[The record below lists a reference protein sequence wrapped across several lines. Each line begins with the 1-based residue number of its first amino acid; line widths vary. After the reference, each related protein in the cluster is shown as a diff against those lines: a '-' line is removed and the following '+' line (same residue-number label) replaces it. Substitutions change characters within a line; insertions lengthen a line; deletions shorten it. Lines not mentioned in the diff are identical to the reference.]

1 MKKVQVNTPLIL
13 EQNGEM
19 VRIEIGQIIELADD
33 VYAQVSAHTTLLD
46 DEVSDEPVFE
56 PADEPVFEPQPT
68 PEVQDEPSLDEV
80 APQADDTESGEAVSD
95 EAVTSDTPTNSET
108 AEPKKST
115 RKKA

>member
-46 DEVSDEPVFE
+46 NEVSDEPVFE
-56 PADEPVFEPQPT
+56 PADEPIFEPQPT
-68 PEVQDEPSLDEV
+68 PEIQDEPTDEAAPQVDETTNGDTVSDEV
-80 APQADDTESGEAVSD
+80 AT
-95 EAVTSDTPTNSET
+95 TET
-108 AEPKKST
+108 AEPKKTT

>member
-19 VRIEIGQIIELADD
+19 VRIETGSVIELPDD
-33 VYAQVSAHTTLLD
+33 VYSEVSAHTTLLD
-46 DEVSDEPVFE
+46 DVSDEPVFE
-56 PADEPVFEPQPT
+56 PEPM
-68 PEVQDEPSLDEV
+68 PEIQDEPTDEV
-80 APQADDTESGEAVSD
+80 APQVDETTNGDTVSD
-95 EAVTSDTPTNSET
+95 EVAATEP

>member
-19 VRIEIGQIIELADD
+19 VRIETDSVIELPDD
-33 VYAQVSAHTTLLD
+33 VYSEVSAHTTLLD
-46 DEVSDEPVFE
+46 DVSDEPVFE
-56 PADEPVFEPQPT
+56 PEPM
-68 PEVQDEPSLDEV
+68 PEIQDEPTPDEV
-80 APQADDTESGEAVSD
+80 APQVDETANGDDEVATTE
-95 EAVTSDTPTNSET
+95 P